1 MHKREAC
8 VWSFRLKALGGVGG
22 WQTKCAKA
30 RKKEKLYGTHL
41 LKQIFANK
49 QSRTKK
55 NKVKERTA
63 TTKNKNK
70 QTKSSDRSEMLLYF
84 PLILHLHL
92 QNEK

>member
-1 MHKREAC
+1 MD
-8 VWSFRLKALGGVGG
+8 G

-49 QSRTKK
+49 QSRTTK
-55 NKVKERTA
+55 NKEKERTA

-70 QTKSSDRSEMLLYF
+70 QTKSSDRSEICVTLF
-84 PLILHLHL
+84 PFSFALTFTKRKIVISLFRRVF
-92 QNEK
+92 